1 MLSGDGAEEREAAV
15 ATPRGPALG
24 VQSVSKSFG
33 AVQAV
38 SGVSFDVEPGSFTCL
53 IGPNGAGKS
62 TLLHCIAGFLRHD
75 SGRIVLEGED
85 VSPWPSHLRARA
97 GLATVFQS
105 ATPIGGLDVLGN
117 AMVGC
122 HAWTRNGF
130 TAGILKPPGQ
140 RREEHAIR
148 EAARE
153 ALELVG
159 LARLAH
165 RSATTLPFGQLRL
178 LAIARVLAQ
187 RPRVLL
193 LDEPVAGLCAGE
205 KARLREV
212 FLDLKKRGFTQ
223 ILVEHDMQFVGAVAD
238 RVLVLDRGRLI
249 ADGPPQQIRHD
260 EQVIAAYLGTATV

>member
-1 MLSGDGAEEREAAV
+1 MLPGDGAEEREAAV
-15 ATPRGPALG
+15 ATARGPALS
-24 VQSVSKSFG
+24 VQNVSKAFG

-38 SGVSFDVEPGSFTCL
+38 SDVSFDVEPGSLTCL

-62 TLLHCIAGFLRHD
+62 TLLHCVSGFLRHD
-75 SGRIVLEGED
+75 SGQIVLEGED
-85 VSPWPSHLRARA
+85 VSPWPSYRRARA

-122 HAWTRNGF
+122 HAWTRKGF
-130 TAGILKPPGQ
+130 AAGVLKPPGQ
-140 RREEHAIR
+140 RREEIAIR
-148 EAARE
+148 QAARE

-159 LARLAH
+159 LASLTR

-193 LDEPVAGLCAGE
+193 LDEPVAGLRAAE
-205 KARLREV
+205 KARLRKV
-212 FLDLKKRGFTQ
+212 FLDLKGRGFTQ

-249 ADGPPQQIRHD
+249 ADGSPEQIRHD
-260 EQVIAAYLGTATV
+260 EHVIAAYLGTATV